1 MTQRELPTYPSYNPT
16 IHGDLVSRINLLR
29 FIREWA
35 RAHEISKFSLI
46 EFGVLNGES
55 LIEMTRQL
63 RGGLEHIVGFDTF
76 SGIPSHKMS
85 DLQNDIN
92 MPAFAAGNFA
102 GSDLETVRKYVL
114 ACTDF
119 PTANLELIEGDFRDS
134 LNEFELET
142 GVNFPLIFHVDV
154 DLYSSSHVA
163 LEWIAKNA
171 EDGSWLLL
179 DDYWCYRGNPRMG
192 QRKAFNEIF
201 LNNSRVEATPYTNY
215 KGFGRAF
222 VLNLK

>member
-1 MTQRELPTYPSYNPT
+1 MSQRKLPISPSYNPT
-16 IHGDLVSRINLLR
+16 IHGDLVSRVNLLR

-35 RAHEISKFSLI
+35 RAHEISRFSLV

-63 RGGLEHIVGFDTF
+63 RGGIEHIVGFDTF
-76 SGIPSHKMS
+76 SGIPAHKVS
-85 DLQNDIN
+85 DLQDHAN
-92 MPAFAAGNFA
+92 MPAFAAGSYA
-102 GSDLETVRKYVL
+102 GSDLETVKSYIL

-119 PTANLELIEGDFRDS
+119 PSTNLELIEGDFRDS

-142 GVNFPLIFHVDV
+142 TVNFPLIFHVDV

-179 DDYWCYRGNPRMG
+179 DDYWCYRGHPRMG
-192 QRKAFNEIF
+192 QRKAFDEVF
-201 LNNSRVEATPYTNY
+201 LKNSRIEATPYTNY

-222 VLNLK
+222 ILNLK